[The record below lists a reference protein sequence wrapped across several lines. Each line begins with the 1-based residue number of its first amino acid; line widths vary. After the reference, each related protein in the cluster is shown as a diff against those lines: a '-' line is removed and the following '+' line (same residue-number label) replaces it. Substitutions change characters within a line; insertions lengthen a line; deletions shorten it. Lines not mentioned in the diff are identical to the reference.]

1 MTYRNVLDNKYLTKT
16 FLGKS
21 LGLSLPRVC
30 KGHQTMQNNFKVIGI
45 SYKNAPVEIREII
58 ALDASLIQ
66 TLLQEFKEILGL
78 DESLVISTCN
88 RTEVFYSDHQDRSRE
103 IISLIAAKKGITEID
118 SFLPFF
124 RVINDS
130 LEASSYLFR
139 VSLGLEAQVI
149 GDLQI
154 INQVKQAYQLAADN
168 NTAGPFMHRLLHT
181 VFYANKRVFQE
192 TAFRD
197 GAASV
202 SYATASLTRTLAE
215 SFIDAKVLLIGLGE
229 IGEDLAR
236 HLAESD
242 LSVTLSNRTI
252 EKTSAL
258 AIELGLSQ
266 LPFNQVKQQ
275 IKSYDIVISSIP
287 VKDFLKQ
294 EDLNEAQDGIQ
305 YLIDLSIPR
314 SIDPAV
320 ESVKGVAL
328 YNIDEIQEKA
338 SKAVEKRVAAVPEVE
353 AIIKETMA
361 GIQEWSREL
370 EVSPTIQKLKGA
382 LEEIR
387 KDELQK
393 HLKNATPEMEFFA
406 EKLSKSITQKIMKL
420 PVLELKAACKRG
432 EADGLIEVL
441 TDLFNLDQ
449 ETEHK

>member
-1 MTYRNVLDNKYLTKT
+1 MTYKHVLDNKYLTNT
-16 FLGKS
+16 FFRTS
-21 LGLSLPRVC
+21 LGLPLPRDC
-30 KGHQTMQNNFKVIGI
+30 KGYQTMQNNFKVIGI

-58 ALDASLIQ
+58 ALDNILIQ
-66 TLLQEFKEILGL
+66 TLLQEFREVLGL
-78 DESLVISTCN
+78 DESLIISTCN
-88 RTEVFYSDHQDRSRE
+88 RTEVFYSANQDRSKD
-103 IISLIAAKKGITEID
+103 IIGLIAAKKGVTDID
-118 SFLPFF
+118 NFLPFF
-124 RVINDS
+124 KIINDG

-181 VFYANKRVFQE
+181 VFFANKRVFQE

-202 SYATASLTRTLAE
+202 SYASATLTRTLAE
-215 SFIDAKVLLIGLGE
+215 SFVDAKVLLIGLGE

-236 HLAESD
+236 HLSESD
-242 LSVTLSNRTI
+242 LSITLSNRTS

-258 AIELGLSQ
+258 ANELALQQ
-266 LPFNQVKQQ
+266 LPFTEIKQCLSQ
-275 IKSYDIVISSIP
+275 FDIIISSIS
-287 VKDFLKQ
+287 VKDFIKKD
-294 EDLNEAQDGIQ
+294 DLNEGQNGIQ

-314 SIDPAV
+314 SIDPTV
-320 ESVKGVAL
+320 ESVKGIAL

-338 SKAVEKRVAAVPEVE
+338 SKAVEKRVAAIPQVE
-353 AIIKETMA
+353 AIIAETMV
-361 GIQEWSREL
+361 GIQEWSRDL
-370 EVSPTIQKLKGA
+370 AVSPTIHKLKNA
-382 LEEIR
+382 LEDIR

-393 HLKNATPEMEFFA
+393 HLKNASPEMEFFA

-432 EADGLIEVL
+432 EADSLIEVL